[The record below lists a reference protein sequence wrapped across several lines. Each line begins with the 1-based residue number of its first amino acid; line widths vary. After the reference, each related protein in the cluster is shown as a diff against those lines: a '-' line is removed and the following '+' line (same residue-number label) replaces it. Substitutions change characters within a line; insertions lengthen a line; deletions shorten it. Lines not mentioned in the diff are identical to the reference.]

1 MQNPSASA
9 TLRLMRYLCSC
20 NSALRLVAVLALSAI
35 SFVPLARAQEHL
47 LPDEAVGP
55 DDFSATEGSSAGMWT
70 DAEEPGYESMTRARP
85 GLDSTR
91 GSTTVTRE
99 QLELRLP
106 RSSPDALRYEPGV
119 FVQQTSQ
126 AQGSAFIR
134 GRTGQQTVMLFD
146 GIRMNNSLYRQGPN
160 QYFFTIDSRTIERID
175 VLRGSA
181 STRFGSDAMAGV
193 IAATPIDPLMLP
205 SETGLAIRP
214 RIMGRFSSADWERG
228 GRVQIDG
235 QVGPRTGFVGG
246 FGYRESE
253 FLRSGGAVLNPRDG
267 ELPEVPRFDED
278 GKTQLGTGFSEYTS
292 DLRLVHRLSPDTR
305 LTLAYYD
312 YRQRDAPRTDQCP
325 APFAPFDDCLVYD
338 EQDRQVAYAAL
349 EGRASGAARS
359 FRATLS
365 WQKQHERRSQNRPSL
380 FSVNGGRDDVH
391 TLGATVQLRTDLFRA
406 SEKLRWLVRYGADAY
421 HDRVESVAWLE
432 FTDVDVIRSR
442 SRGQYI
448 GGSRYTWGGAYAE
461 LELQPWS
468 RWAIRAGT
476 RVGIAAARADE
487 DVESGTEAV
496 DTTWVSP
503 VANIGAEYWANDWLT
518 LTASVDQGFRAP
530 NLDDLTSRQQTGP
543 GFQLENAAL
552 TPERSLT
559 SEVGARARS
568 GRVTGDLWFY
578 RMAIRDGIA
587 RAARDAAD
595 CPPNTSQCNA
605 SWSRFQLVNTPG
617 LSTVHGFEGGLEVEV
632 IDDLKVRT
640 TIAYAIGSQPNV
652 APEPTNPDT
661 PYDERVPLSRIPPLN
676 GTAEVGW
683 QHPLGFWLGGALR
696 WATMQERLAPNDQSD
711 RRIPIGGTPG
721 FVTMDLR
728 DGYRLNRTFTA
739 GMVFENLTDAAYRYH
754 GSSVNGAGRSISLNL
769 EAGW

>member
-1 MQNPSASA
+1 MQNPSATA
-9 TLRLMRYLCSC
+9 MLRLMRYHCIDRYPLG
-20 NSALRLVAVLALSAI
+20 RLAMLFLLTFH
-35 SFVPLARAQEHL
+35 FVPVARAQDDSPHGE
-47 LPDEAVGP
+47 PDEP
-55 DDFSATEGSSAGMWT
+55 PLESADEGSADTAWSGE
-70 DAEEPGYESMTRARP
+70 EEPNYESMTRARP

-99 QLELRLP
+99 QMELRLP

-146 GIRMNNSLYRQGPN
+146 GVRMNNSLYRQGPN

-181 STRFGSDAMAGV
+181 STRFGSDAIAGV
-193 IAATPIDPLMLP
+193 IAATPIDPLMDP
-205 SETGLAIRP
+205 TETGLALRP

-228 GRVQIDG
+228 GRLQLDG

-253 FLRSGGAVLNPRDG
+253 LLRSGGAVLNPRDG
-267 ELPEVPRFDED
+267 ELPEVPRFEDD

-292 DLRLVHRLSPDTR
+292 DLRLVHRLTTDTR

-312 YRQRDAPRTDQCP
+312 YRQRGAPRTDQCP

-338 EQDRQVAYAAL
+338 EQDRQIAYAAL
-349 EGRASGAARS
+349 EGRGQGAARS

-380 FSVNGGRDDVH
+380 FSINGGRDDVN
-391 TLGATVQLRTDLFRA
+391 TLGATVQVRTDLFRA
-406 SEKLRWLVRYGADAY
+406 SERLRWLVRYGADAY

-448 GGSRYTWGGAYAE
+448 DGSRYTWGGAYAE

-468 RWAIRAGT
+468 KWAIRAGT
-476 RVGIAAARADE
+476 RVGIAAAQADA

-496 DTTWVSP
+496 DATWVSP
-503 VANIGAEYWANDWLT
+503 VANVGAEYWANDWLT

-559 SEVGARARS
+559 SELGARARS
-568 GRVTGDLWFY
+568 ERVTGDIWVY

-587 RAARDAAD
+587 RAARNAED
-595 CPPNTSQCNA
+595 CPANTAQCNA

-617 LSTVHGFEGGLEVEV
+617 VSTVHGFEGGLEVEV
-632 IDDLKVRT
+632 IDGLKVRGT
-640 TIAYAIGSQPNV
+640 LAWAFGSQPNV
-652 APEPTNPDT
+652 APEPTNPET

-676 GTAEVGW
+676 GTAEVTW
-683 QHPLGFWLGGALR
+683 RHPLGFWFGGALR
-696 WATMQERLAPNDQSD
+696 WATMQDRLAPNDESD
-711 RRIPIGGTPG
+711 RRIPVGGTPG
-721 FVTMDLR
+721 FATMDLR
-728 DGYRLNRTFTA
+728 AGYRLNRTFTA

-754 GSSVNGAGRSISLNL
+754 GSSVNGAGRSVSLNL